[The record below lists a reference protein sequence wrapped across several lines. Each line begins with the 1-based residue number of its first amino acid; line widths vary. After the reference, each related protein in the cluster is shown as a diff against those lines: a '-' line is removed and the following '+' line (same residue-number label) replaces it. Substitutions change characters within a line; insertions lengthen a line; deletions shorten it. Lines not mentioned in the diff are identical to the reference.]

1 MTAKAMNINRVGR
14 VARNCRN
21 NGNIRNSPSAYLS
34 RKHVDANVRKYLN
47 AALSENTVLAYR
59 ADLKH
64 FFAWGGSVPARP
76 ERVARYIAHY
86 ASALA
91 LSTLSRRL
99 VAIGRAHSDKG
110 FKSPTDSPLV
120 RAMLQGVRR
129 SSDRAVRQVAP
140 LQKSDLLKMVRGLTD
155 LRGVRDSALLL
166 LGFAG
171 AFRRSEL
178 VALDVDDVRFSDE
191 GMLVRLRRSKTDQA
205 GQGRVIAIPRVR
217 GRHCPTQMLQDWLRT
232 AEISDGAIFRQINRY
247 GQILPKRLSP
257 SSVALIVKQRAE
269 AAGLDPTRLSGH
281 SLRAGFATNAARQGA
296 SLSSIRE
303 QTGHK
308 SDAMLQRYIRD
319 SRMFTDNPNL
329 KIW

>member
-1 MTAKAMNINRVGR
+1 MTAKATNINRVAR
-14 VARNCRN
+14 VARNCR
-21 NGNIRNSPSAYLS
+21 NIRNSPSAYLS
-34 RKHVDANVRKYLN
+34 RKHVDATVRKYLN

-64 FFAWGGSVPARP
+64 FFAWGGSIPARP
-76 ERVARYIAHY
+76 ERVARYIAYY
-86 ASALA
+86 ACTLA

-129 SSDRAVRQVAP
+129 SSDHGVRQVAP
-140 LQKSDLLKMVRGLTD
+140 LEKADLLKMVRGLTD

-166 LGFAG
+166 LGFSG

-217 GRHCPTQMLQDWLRT
+217 GRHCPTQRLQGWLRT
-232 AEISDGAIFRQINRY
+232 SGISDGAIFRQINRY
-247 GQILPKRLSP
+247 GQVLPKRLSP
-257 SSVALIVKQRAE
+257 SSVALIVKLRAE

-281 SLRAGFATNAARQGA
+281 SLRAGFATNAAKQGA

-308 SDAMLQRYIRD
+308 SDVMLQRYIRD
-319 SRMFTDNPNL
+319 SRLFADNPL
-329 KIW
+329 SKIW

>member
-1 MTAKAMNINRVGR
+1 MKITPVSRAACNR
-14 VARNCRN
+14 RNPRN
-21 NGNIRNSPSAYLS
+21 KCNSRNAPSAYLA
-34 RKHVDANVRKYLN
+34 RKHVDANMRKYLN

-64 FFAWGGSVPARP
+64 FFAWGGSIPARA

-86 ASALA
+86 ASTLS

-99 VAIGRAHSDKG
+99 VAIGRAHVDRG
-110 FKSPTDSPLV
+110 FNSPTNSPLV

-129 SSDRAVRQVAP
+129 SSDRAIRQVAP

-155 LRGVRDSALLL
+155 VRGMRDSALLL

-178 VALDVDDVRFSDE
+178 VSLDVDDVRFSDE

-217 GRHCPTQMLQDWLRT
+217 GRCCPTQMLQDWLR
-232 AEISDGAIFRQINRY
+232 ASAISDGAIFRQINRY
-247 GQILPKRLSP
+247 GQVLPKRLSA
-257 SSVALIVKQRAE
+257 SSVALIIKQRAQ

-281 SLRAGFATNAARQGA
+281 SLRAGFATNAAKQGA

-319 SRMFTDNPNL
+319 SRLFAENPNL